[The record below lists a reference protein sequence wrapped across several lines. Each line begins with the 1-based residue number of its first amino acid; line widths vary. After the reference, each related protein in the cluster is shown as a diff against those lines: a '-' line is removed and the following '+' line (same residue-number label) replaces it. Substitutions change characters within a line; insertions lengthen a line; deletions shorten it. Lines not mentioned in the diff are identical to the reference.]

1 MKRREAPHSDSV
13 MSQFDPTKHLTVE
26 KETRD
31 GVTIFSLHGE
41 CDMHTAPYAR
51 LEITPVLQASRPVVI
66 DITDVSFMDSA
77 GYGMLVGLE
86 RIAQIN
92 NTKMAIAASPNG
104 IVLTGLRVLKV
115 DKVLSVLTDLE
126 NALAAAKQAPSS
138 E

>member
-1 MKRREAPHSDSV
+1 

-26 KETRD
+26 REDRD
-31 GVTIFSLHGE
+31 GVAVFTLHGE

-51 LEITPVLQASRPVVI
+51 LEITPVLQSGQPVVVNI
-66 DITDVSFMDSA
+66 IDVSFMDSA

-86 RIAQIN
+86 RIAQTN
-92 NTKMAIAASPNG
+92 NTKMAIAAPPTG

-126 NALAAAKQAPSS
+126 NAVAAAAA
-138 E
+138 